1 MILACVLSTGKSDDT
16 SWYFTGK
23 RHRVLSLIIVTEIK
37 TTKKLINLTALW
49 ADSADDKLM
58 IFFSFSHKI
67 DYDISRRLSPSLGEN
82 LLEMAVCFLGNNK
95 KKYFKMPL
103 SMQRVIKCPVSLC
116 ILGIWC
122 NCLFYRI
129 FKLYTNSVDTDRR
142 CGIWPCIYSVCLGPF
157 WDSRLQ
163 LG

>member
-23 RHRVLSLIIVTEIK
+23 RHRVLSLIIVTE
-37 TTKKLINLTALW
+37 KKLVNLTALW

-67 DYDISRRLSPSLGEN
+67 DHGISRRLSPSLGEN
-82 LLEMAVCFLGNNK
+82 LHEMAVCFLGNNK

-103 SMQRVIKCPVSLC
+103 SMQSVIKCPVIDC
-116 ILGIWC
+116 VW
-122 NCLFYRI
+122 
-129 FKLYTNSVDTDRR
+129 V
-142 CGIWPCIYSVCLGPF
+142 
-157 WDSRLQ
+157 
-163 LG
+163 